1 MMIFTTSWDDGDA
14 RDLRVAELLD
24 RYGMKGTFY
33 IGKGQKD
40 RLSEDQI
47 RGLVRTQEAGAH
59 GLTHPDLPTLSR
71 GEKQREIAGSKEWL
85 ESVIGKPVDMF
96 CYPYGRFDAEIEELV
111 REAGFLGARSSRKTL
126 GTVPDDPFALPVT
139 IMAYRLPFRAFEK
152 MTLPLRGE
160 KLANGEWE
168 ALASQKF
175 EAVRC
180 AGGVFHLWGHS
191 WEIDRLALWG
201 SLENFLNEVA
211 HQPDIQ
217 YITNGE
223 LVRTIF
229 SEREMQG

>member
-1 MMIFTTSWDDGDA
+1 MMIFTTSWDDGDV
-14 RDLRVAELLD
+14 RDMRVAGLLE
-24 RYGMKGTFY
+24 RYGLKGTFY
-33 IGKGQKD
+33 IGKGQEN
-40 RLSEDQI
+40 RLSEEQI
-47 RGLVRTQEAGAH
+47 RALAEMQEVGAH
-59 GLTHPDLPTLSR
+59 GLTHPDFPTLTR
-71 GEKQREIAGSKEWL
+71 AEKQREIAGSKEWL
-85 ESVIGKPVDMF
+85 ESVIGKQVDMF
-96 CYPYGRFDAEIEELV
+96 CYPYGRFDEETEELV

-139 IMAYRLPFRAFEK
+139 IMAYRLPFGAFEK
-152 MTLPLRGE
+152 MTLPFRGE

-175 EAVRC
+175 EAVRR
-180 AGGVFHLWGHS
+180 AGGMFHLWGHS

-201 SLENFLNEVA
+201 SLENFLKEVA

-229 SEREMQG
+229 SEHETQE